1 MKSFKADILSISP
14 SDKGLTLKTSWWPI
28 YVINSVD
35 NSKIPSYRIN
45 WSNLKSRHNLQ
56 VPSVYL
62 PQMKVLLFCTGHN
75 SQVHD
80 VSCTICTCD
89 DRVIIT

>member
-14 SDKGLTLKTSWWPI
+14 FDKGLT
-28 YVINSVD
+28 NN

-45 WSNLKSRHNLQ
+45 GSNLKSCHNLQ

-62 PQMKVLLFCTGHN
+62 PQMKVLFFCTGHN

-80 VSCTICTCD
+80 VSCTICTCN
-89 DRVIIT
+89 DRVIITW